1 MITIYSNLDGTA
13 MASGDT
19 LDAARTK
26 VLDCHPLTEF
36 GTKSADC
43 TALDT
48 GPHPIQHTGDQF
60 AYLRIA
66 REFFP
71 LVSATGRVRP

>member
-1 MITIYSNLDGTA
+1 MITIYSNSDGAA

-19 LDAARTK
+19 LDDARAK

-36 GTKSADC
+36 GTGPADC

-48 GPHPIQHTGDQF
+48 GPHPIQHTGDRF
-60 AYLRIA
+60 AYLRVA

-71 LVSATGRVRP
+71 LVSATGRVRQ